1 MGLYVAIPLVLFILL
16 LLWVVPVGLWL
27 QAIFSIGG
35 GDVTILGLVGMRF
48 RRVPPGV
55 IVNGLIAA
63 RKAGLHDVSTSDLE
77 VHYMAGGNV
86 DKVVDA
92 LIAASKAGIELT
104 YSIATAIDLAGR
116 DVLSAVQTSVYPKVI
131 DAPIDGKLSAVAKDG
146 IEVRARA
153 RVTVRTDIPN
163 LVGGATED
171 TIIARVDLIYPD
183 PGFIVERKD
192 NLLGIVLTHAHEDH
206 IGAIAHL
213 WPQLKCKIYA
223 TPFTAVLIKEK
234 FKEKHIDITKDLKIV
249 ELNGT
254 VSLDPFEIE
263 YITLTHSIL
272 EPNGLRIKTPVGSIL
287 HTGDWKVDPDPL
299 IGDKINENRL
309 KEIGEEGV
317 LAMICDSTNVFSAG
331 RSGSELDVRKN
342 LLNVM
347 SRLKKRI
354 IITSFASNVARMETA
369 FYCAEKTGRQI
380 SLVGRSMHRIYKAAR
395 QCGYLKNTIE
405 PIDPREAKNF
415 SREKIVYLCTGS
427 QGEPMGAMMRISSYT
442 HPDVF
447 IEQGDAVIFSSKIIP
462 GNEKKLYKLHNQ
474 LVKDGIEVIS
484 EETEFIHVSGHP
496 NREDLKD
503 MYNWVKP
510 KCVIPV
516 HGEHRHMIEH
526 ISFAKEMQVPH
537 PVQVENGDIVK
548 LYPGDK
554 PEVYDKAP
562 SGRLYLDGNIS
573 VDGDSQSIKDRKN
586 LSANG
591 YLEVTIMITPKGNV
605 HNNPVLS
612 YRGLPVYDKDEF
624 NYGLEYEIEKTTR
637 SFKVGSKQQEH
648 NLIDA
653 LKIACRK
660 FSKEKTGKKPFTN
673 INLVRI

>member
-1 MGLYVAIPLVLFILL
+1 MKDELLFCPLGGSGEIGMNMNLFGYGQPGDHKWIM
-16 LLWVVPVGLWL
+16 VD
-27 QAIFSIGG
+27 IG
-35 GDVTILGLVGMRF
+35 VTF
-48 RRVPPGV
+48 
-55 IVNGLIAA
+55 A
-63 RKAGLHDVSTSDLE
+63 D
-77 VHYMAGGNV
+77 
-86 DKVVDA
+86 
-92 LIAASKAGIELT
+92 
-104 YSIATAIDLAGR
+104 
-116 DVLSAVQTSVYPKVI
+116 
-131 DAPIDGKLSAVAKDG
+131 
-146 IEVRARA
+146 
-153 RVTVRTDIPN
+153 
-163 LVGGATED
+163 D
-171 TIIARVDLIYPD
+171 TIPGIDLIYPD
-183 PGFIVERKD
+183 PGFIVERKN
-192 NLLGIVLTHAHEDH
+192 NLLGIILTHAHEDH

-213 WPQLKCKIYA
+213 WPKLKCKIFA

-234 FKEKHIDITKDLKIV
+234 FKEKHIDITKELKIV

-254 VSLDPFEIE
+254 ISLEPFDIE

-272 EPNGLRIKTPVGSIL
+272 EPNGLRIKTPPGVIL
-287 HTGDWKVDPDPL
+287 HTGDWKVDPNPL
-299 IGDKINENRL
+299 IGGEINSKRL
-309 KEIGEEGV
+309 KEIGDEGV

-342 LLNVM
+342 LFKIM

-380 SLVGRSMHRIYKAAR
+380 SLVGRSMHRIFKAAR

-427 QGEPMGAMMRISSYT
+427 QGEPMGAMMRISNYT
-442 HPDVF
+442 HPDIF
-447 IEQGDAVIFSSKIIP
+447 IEKDDTVIFSSKIIP

-474 LVKDGIEVIS
+474 LVKEGIEVIS
-484 EETEFIHVSGHP
+484 EETDFIHVSGHP

-503 MYNWVKP
+503 MYQWVKP

-526 ISFAKEMQVPH
+526 INFAKEMQVPH

-573 VDGDSQSIKDRKN
+573 VEEDSQSIKDRKN
-586 LSANG
+586 LGTNG
-591 YLEVTIMITPKGNV
+591 YLEVTILITPKGNI
-605 HNNPVLS
+605 HNRPLITF
-612 YRGLPVYDKDEF
+612 RGLPIYEKEEF
-624 NYGLEYEIEKTTR
+624 QNGLEDEIDKTVK
-637 SFKVGSKQQEH
+637 SFSLNNKKQET
-648 NLIDA
+648 NLVDA
-653 LKIACRK
+653 LKSTCRK
-660 FSKEKTGKKPFTN
+660 FTKLKTGKRPLAN